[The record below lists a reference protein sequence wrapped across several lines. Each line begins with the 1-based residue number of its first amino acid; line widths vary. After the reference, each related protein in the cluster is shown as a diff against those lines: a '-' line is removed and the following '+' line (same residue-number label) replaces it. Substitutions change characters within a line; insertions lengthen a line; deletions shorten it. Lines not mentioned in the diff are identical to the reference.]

1 MTQSLR
7 RVERLTNL
15 IGASLCRTDCSLSYG
30 RTLEAIRLLCAAL
43 HTVETDEGTWELGE
57 HLFPLSDLIV
67 GAYWFCSDYHS
78 GQRSIEYQT
87 LSALSE
93 IYTPGCCE
101 SGPET
106 DSSSSDAYNALAEKY
121 NNR

>member
-1 MTQSLR
+1 MNHSLR
-7 RVERLTNL
+7 KIERLTNL
-15 IGASLCRTDCSLSYG
+15 IGSSLMRTDCSLSYA
-30 RTLEAIRLLCAAL
+30 RTLDAIRTLCCAI
-43 HTVETDEGTWELGE
+43 HTTETDEGTWEIGA
-57 HLFPLSDLIV
+57 HLLPLSDLIV
-67 GAYWFCSDYHS
+67 GAYWFCADYHG

-93 IYTPGCCE
+93 IYAPGCCE

-106 DSSSSDAYNALAEKY
+106 DSSSSDVYAALVEKY